1 MSVDPVTTSEV
12 TSAPVTTAAQLRQAE
27 LIALQQ
33 IVNTLNAMTSDMA
46 AHREKMNT
54 MVIDIALIKERQTNQ
69 AAQSLV
75 IEELRSR
82 IEILES
88 RRHQQDGA
96 ASFARWLKDFG
107 PWVLAGAAALWT
119 YVKSLSP

>member
-1 MSVDPVTTSEV
+1 MTVDQMAHPET
-12 TSAPVTTAAQLRQAE
+12 TSAPITTAAQIRQAE

-33 IVNTLNAMTSDMA
+33 IVNTLNTMTSDMA
-46 AHREKMNT
+46 THREKMNT

-69 AAQSLV
+69 AGQSLV

-107 PWVLAGAAALWT
+107 PWVIAGAAALWT
-119 YVKSLSP
+119 YVKSLTP

>member
-1 MSVDPVTTSEV
+1 MTVDQMAQTD
-12 TSAPVTTAAQLRQAE
+12 TTAAPVATAAQIRQAE

-33 IVNTLNAMTSDMA
+33 IVNTLNTMTSDMA
-46 AHREKMNT
+46 THREKMNT

-107 PWVLAGAAALWT
+107 PWIIAGAAAFWT
-119 YVKSLSP
+119 YVKSLTP

>member
-1 MSVDPVTTSEV
+1 
-12 TSAPVTTAAQLRQAE
+12 
-27 LIALQQ
+27 
-33 IVNTLNAMTSDMA
+33 MA

>member
-1 MSVDPVTTSEV
+1 MTVDQMAQTDTTA
-12 TSAPVTTAAQLRQAE
+12 APATTAAQIRQAE

-33 IVNTLNAMTSDMA
+33 IVNTLNTMTSDMA

-69 AAQSLV
+69 AGQSLV

-107 PWVLAGAAALWT
+107 PWVIAGAAALWT
-119 YVKSLSP
+119 YVKSLTP

>member
-1 MSVDPVTTSEV
+1 MTVDPMPNPEAPPVTTV
-12 TSAPVTTAAQLRQAE
+12 AQIRQAE

-33 IVNTLNAMTSDMA
+33 IVNTLNTMTSDMA

-54 MVIDIALIKERQTNQ
+54 IVIDIALIKERQANQ

-82 IEILES
+82 VELLES

-96 ASFARWLKDFG
+96 ASFAKWLKDFG

-119 YVKSLSP
+119 YVKSLTP